1 VGVKGR
7 IKDLGF
13 GMLGDLTV
21 TLSLPRQHADELKAL
36 TDTDL
41 SVEVKKWR
49 SRRSNDANALLWAIC
64 NDIAKALPTPHTD
77 KEIYRRAVL
86 EVGPYTP
93 VPIKSEAVEA
103 LKDRWSKQGIAW
115 IVEVEDDSKL
125 QGYKRVRL
133 YYGSSTYDS
142 AEMSRLLDYLVD
154 EAQQMGIT
162 LRASK
167 REIEEAKRRWGDG

>member
-1 VGVKGR
+1 MKGR

-13 GMLGDLTV
+13 GLQGDLTV
-21 TLSLPRQHADELKAL
+21 TLTLPREHAQELQEL
-36 TDTDL
+36 ME
-41 SVEVKKWR
+41 SEVRVEIKKWR
-49 SRRSNDANALLWAIC
+49 NRRSNDANALLWAIC

-77 KEIYRRAVL
+77 REIYRRAVL

-133 YYGSSTYDS
+133 YYGSSTYDTK
-142 AEMSRLLDYLVD
+142 EMSRLLDYLVD
-154 EAQQMGIT
+154 EAQQMGLT

-167 REIEEAKRRWGDG
+167 AEIEEAKRRWGDA

>member
-1 VGVKGR
+1 MKGR

-13 GMLGDLTV
+13 GMGGDLTL
-21 TLSLPRQHADELKAL
+21 TLSLPRNYADELKAL
-36 TDTDL
+36 MDTDL
-41 SVEVKKWR
+41 SVEVKKWKNKR
-49 SRRSNDANALLWAIC
+49 SLDANALLWAIC
-64 NDIAKALPTPHTD
+64 LEIAQALPTPHTD
-77 KEIYRRAVL
+77 REIYRRAVL

-93 VPIKSEAVEA
+93 VPIREDAVDA
-103 LKDRWSKQGIAW
+103 MQARWSKQGIAW
-115 IVEVEDDSKL
+115 IAEVEDDSKL
-125 QGYKRVRL
+125 KGYKRVRL

-154 EAQQMGIT
+154 EATQMGIT

>member
-1 VGVKGR
+1 MRGR

-13 GMLGDLTV
+13 GLQGDLTV
-21 TLSLPRQHADELKAL
+21 TLTLPRHHAQELQEL
-36 TDTDL
+36 ME
-41 SVEVKKWR
+41 SEVRVEIKKWR
-49 SRRSNDANALLWAIC
+49 NRRSNDANALLWAIC
-64 NDIAKALPTPHTD
+64 NDIAKALPT
-77 KEIYRRAVL
+77 
-86 EVGPYTP
+86 PYTP

-133 YYGSSTYDS
+133 YYGSSTYDTK
-142 AEMSRLLDYLVD
+142 EMSRLLDYLVD
-154 EAQQMGIT
+154 EAQQMGLT

-167 REIEEAKRRWGDG
+167 AEIEEAKRRWGDA

>member
-1 VGVKGR
+1 MKGR

-13 GMLGDLTV
+13 GMGGDLTL
-21 TLSLPRQHADELKAL
+21 TLSLPRHHADELKAL

-162 LRASK
+162 LRAGK